1 MDWCDL
7 GGAYSPTEDEWTSL
21 VMSGDADGVREFEHK
36 SGRKAAVDAIWA
48 LQALLDAK
56 RAMN

>member
-1 MDWCDL
+1 
-7 GGAYSPTEDEWTSL
+7 
-21 VMSGDADGVREFEHK
+21 MSGDADGVREFEHK